1 MSRLSLVVS
10 LALAAMISQQAAA
23 EPFREAFPDQYAQ
36 IKDEY
41 QARIGALELQH
52 GTVALSGGIAEVV
65 LPDGFYALNSLDAQY
80 VTQTI
85 WNNPPDT
92 TVLGLIL
99 KAGTTPL
106 DDDAWAVI
114 LQYDPLG
121 YVSDADAAGID
132 YDQLLADIKE
142 GTAAENEGRTKA
154 GFPTIEILGWA
165 APPHYD
171 AVERKLHW
179 AKRLRFQG
187 DAIETLNY
195 NIRVLG
201 RKGVM
206 VANFV
211 AGMDQLPDVQA
222 AVPQVLAMLRF
233 TDGNRYADFDPGL
246 DTVAAVGIGGLI
258 AGKVAAKAGLVVL
271 LLVFLKKGAFLLLLP
286 LIWIG
291 KLFKGRGKSDGTNV

>member
-1 MSRLSLVVS
+1 MNHLSLVAS
-10 LALAAMISQQAAA
+10 LALAAMIALPAAA
-23 EPFREAFPDQYAQ
+23 EPFREAFPALYQQ
-36 IKDEY
+36 IDAKY
-41 QARIGALELQH
+41 QARIGALELLH
-52 GTVALSGGIAEVV
+52 GTVPLSGGVAEIV
-65 LPDGFYALNSLDAQY
+65 LPEGYYALGAVDAQY
-80 VTQTI
+80 MIQTV

-92 TVLGLIL
+92 SILGLIL
-99 KAGTTPL
+99 RAGTTPL
-106 DDDAWAVI
+106 DDDAWAVV

-121 YVSDADAAGID
+121 YVADSDAASID
-132 YDQLLADIKE
+132 YDDLLADMKA
-142 GTAAENEGRTKA
+142 GTNAENAERTKA
-154 GFPTIEILGWA
+154 GFPTIALLGWA
-165 APPHYD
+165 APPRYD

-187 DAIETLNY
+187 DTTDTLNY

-211 AGMDQLPDVQA
+211 AGIALLPDVQA
-222 AVPQVLAMLRF
+222 AVPQVLTMIRF

-258 AGKVAAKAGLVVL
+258 AGKVAAKAGLLIVL
-271 LLVFLKKGAFLLLLP
+271 LAFLKKGAFLVVLP

-291 KLFKGRGKSDGTNV
+291 SRLRRRGKSDGTNV